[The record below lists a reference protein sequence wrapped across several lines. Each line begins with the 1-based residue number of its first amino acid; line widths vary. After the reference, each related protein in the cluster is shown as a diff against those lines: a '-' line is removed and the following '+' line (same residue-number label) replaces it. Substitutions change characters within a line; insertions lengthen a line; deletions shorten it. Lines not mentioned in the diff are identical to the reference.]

1 MTPRHSGFAVAGLLG
16 VLGPGAPPILAEP
29 SQIGIELDN
38 HVALKSEAPFE
49 TTIPLFDILPDGSAA
64 DVGPAAGDV
73 VLNQVPRG
81 SARALADVH
90 WTSVGAGSVSGWL
103 GPQIGAAPVA
113 EAWDGRDG
121 LGRGMLPLGAGWRL
135 DGAAGDERPALLVGI
150 ADREPALDPGLHLG
164 DARCDLDQRHTD
176 GVEPGG
182 APERGRRRQATR
194 GVPEPAGGV
203 DQEAELIHLD
213 AEGAVGDAAQLLR
226 MIKSSAWPD
235 WQ

>member
-1 MTPRHSGFAVAGLLG
+1 MTPRHSGFAVAGLLS
-16 VLGPGAPPILAEP
+16 VLGPGAPPIAAEP
-29 SQIGIELDN
+29 SQIGIELDT

-49 TTIPLFDILPDGSAA
+49 TTIPLFDILPDGRAA
-64 DVGPAAGDV
+64 DVGTVAGDV
-73 VLNQVPRG
+73 VFDHVPKG

-150 ADREPALDPGLHLG
+150 ADREPDLDPGLHLG
-164 DARCDLDQRHTD
+164 DARCDLDQRQTD
-176 GVEPGG
+176 GVG
-182 APERGRRRQATR
+182 ALERGRRRQASQ

-226 MIKSSAWPD
+226 MIKSSARPD